1 MVDKI
6 SELKEGKS
14 VTIKGRVLEVSE
26 VRTVQTK
33 YGPRELSEAIIG
45 DETGRVKVTLWG
57 EKAGTLKEGEVV
69 EIRDGWTTSFRGE
82 IQVNVNRRTEI
93 KKLEDGD
100 APELEEKPDIV
111 PRAQGN
117 FRRHARG
124 ERRHPKRSY
133 RRTPRGTEL

>member
-6 SELKEGKS
+6 SDLKEGKS

-33 YGPRELSEAIIG
+33 YGPRELSEAVVG

-57 EKAGTLKEGEVV
+57 DKAGTLKEGEVV

-82 IQVNVNRRTEI
+82 VQVNVNRRTEI
-93 KKLEDGD
+93 EKLDDSEAPAAEEIPEERPKSEGGYNRYSGYKKRRYSRRRED
-100 APELEEKPDIV
+100 
-111 PRAQGN
+111 
-117 FRRHARG
+117 
-124 ERRHPKRSY
+124 
-133 RRTPRGTEL
+133 